1 MTLLQKQTFL
11 ANYSYLTTH
20 LIEIME
26 SAGKANNEKRYKL
39 AKNLVDTANEM
50 YMYARMLEKEEDMAQ
65 QRLNLER
72 ADKIRAIEKLR
83 KIRGDER

>member
-11 ANYSYLTTH
+11 SNYSYLTTH
-20 LIEIME
+20 LIDIME
-26 SAGKANNEKRYKL
+26 SAGEANNEKRYKL

-65 QRLNLER
+65 QRLSLER
-72 ADKIRAIEKLR
+72 ADKLRAIDKLR
-83 KIRGDER
+83 KIRGDE

>member
-11 ANYSYLTTH
+11 SNYSYLTTH
-20 LIEIME
+20 LIDIMK
-26 SAGKANNEKRYKL
+26 SAGEANNEKRYKL

-65 QRLNLER
+65 QRLSLER
-72 ADKIRAIEKLR
+72 ADKLRAIDKLR
-83 KIRGDER
+83 KIRGDE

>member
-1 MTLLQKQTFL
+1 MTLLQKQNFL

-26 SAGKANNEKRYKL
+26 AAAKDKNEKRYKL

-50 YMYARMLEKEEDMAQ
+50 YMYTRMLEREEQFAQ
-65 QRLNLER
+65 QSLNIQR
-72 ADKIRAIEKLR
+72 ADKIRAVEKLR
-83 KIRGDER
+83 EIRGDER